1 MIYSLIVP
9 TIPEKDTKLLSK
21 LICKL
26 KRKEKKN
33 KRKDKRKICHKQVL
47 LIWQKMKEIQAS
59 LYLITYL
66 KILI

>member
-9 TIPEKDTKLLSK
+9 TIPRKDTKLLSK
-21 LICKL
+21 SICKL

-47 LIWQKMKEIQAS
+47 IWQKMKEI
-59 LYLITYL
+59 
-66 KILI
+66 